1 MVKKYWVCEH
11 DLDWFQE
18 RIANP
23 PEECDFQV
31 IKLSDL
37 NELLETLDVV
47 KLLKYSTQLMP
58 HYLRARLRVKR
69 LDFDVSKVEQP
80 FTISDGLVREYIR
93 NLLGIGKN

>member
-1 MVKKYWVCEH
+1 MVNKYWVGSH
-11 DLDWFQE
+11 DFKE
-18 RIANP
+18 VGTEKPNEVVFASTK
-23 PEECDFQV
+23 V

-37 NELLETLDVV
+37 NKLLETLDVV